1 MADKGV
7 VAELFTEESFWDK
20 LGKHAILAGPK
31 LVRDALVLYYTWKK
45 PATPNRIKAAIM
57 GALAYFVMPLD
68 AIPDTILGIGYLDD
82 LGVLAWHTIRFPII
96 STMLRS
102 RTRRKRG
109 ENGSARTAPPP
120 STLCPSAVSGSAA
133 GGFAQSRGRGD

>member
-82 LGVLAWHTIRFPII
+82 LGVLAWAYDTVSNHIDDAAVKDAAQTW
-96 STMLRS
+96 
-102 RTRRKRG
+102 RKWFGADR
-109 ENGSARTAPPP
+109 AA
-120 STLCPSAVSGSAA
+120 AVDPLP
-133 GGFAQSRGRGD
+133 QRC